1 MRRFYPEEVIRRFT
15 FTSILRKIEIIRW
28 IGYSEGKKIRIRMHV
43 SESPEGDSRPF
54 GSTRPTSTYV
64 RSDCISKRGLDRGWK
79 IRTVVKVKPDDK
91 TEKSRRNGWPSNA
104 TFKSQVWKVGERW
117 SCIGC
122 QVATQV
128 LLANLSLF
136 RWGTFFRRELRQ
148 CESREGA
155 YVRPGPP
162 PRHYPP
168 GRRKLDQTTLAGAQR
183 SCRWLFHFHR
193 AVFWPDRT
201 RSCPQPQRNRKRA
214 LSPPNFLLRKIR
226 KSIHPSILR
235 PSPRAFSRSF
245 AGREVEPRGV

>member
-1 MRRFYPEEVIRRFT
+1 MDGLLTRRLRVKFERLENVGVALAVRWRRRCSSPT
-15 FTSILRKIEIIRW
+15 FRCFGGEPFFDGSYANARA
-28 IGYSEGKKIRIRMHV
+28 GKAPMSV
-43 SESPEGDSRPF
+43 Q
-54 GSTRPTSTYV
+54 
-64 RSDCISKRGLDRGWK
+64 
-79 IRTVVKVKPDDK
+79 
-91 TEKSRRNGWPSNA
+91 A
-104 TFKSQVWKVGERW
+104 
-117 SCIGC
+117 
-122 QVATQV
+122 
-128 LLANLSLF
+128 
-136 RWGTFFRRELRQ
+136 
-148 CESREGA
+148 
-155 YVRPGPP
+155 PP

-226 KSIHPSILR
+226 KSIHPSTLR